1 MNGLMTRL
9 FGKVDELPWSAG
21 AQIINEVVGDWC
33 ASTEVWQIRQGVLE
47 WLKEAAGLDQLR
59 TAARET
65 STHYVW
71 PLYTSVSG
79 HSVVINEFKDPGQMS
94 GGYATTLHNHRYPF
108 GSLMLCGGYTQ
119 LRYSVEINGLG
130 RVRALCEVGVDNV
143 AQGNVTAVADDV
155 FHLLMNIE
163 RHTMT
168 LLVKGPAVKEDSIS
182 VDVRTLIVSRHL
194 PVEARIMELMDS
206 LAVTEDASLREGNL
220 NG

>member
-9 FGKVDELPWSAG
+9 FGEIDELPYSAG
-21 AQIINEVVGDWC
+21 VQIIDKVVGEWC
-33 ASTEVWQIRQGVLE
+33 ASTEVWKIRQGLLE
-47 WLKEAAGLDQLR
+47 WLKEAAGNDYLR
-59 TAARET
+59 SAARET

-108 GSLMLCGGYTQ
+108 SSLMLCGGYTQ
-119 LRYSVEINGLG
+119 LRYSVETNGLG
-130 RVRALCEVGVDNV
+130 RVRALCEVGADNV

-155 FHLLMNIE
+155 FHRLMNIE

-168 LLVKGPAVKEDSIS
+168 LVVKGPAVKEDSIS
-182 VDVRTLIVSRHL
+182 VDVRTLIASRHL
-194 PVEARIMELMDS
+194 PVEARLMELMDS
-206 LAVTEDASLREGNL
+206 LAVAEYVGPREGNL
-220 NG
+220 DG